1 MCNVCYHTYRMGVL
15 VQVRDVPDDVH
26 RTLKARSAI
35 AGVSLSEYIRAMLA
49 RTAARPTPDELY
61 ARIRAR
67 GSVELDERS
76 EVAVRAI
83 RDRGE

>member
-1 MCNVCYHTYRMGVL
+1 MGVL
-15 VQVRDVPDDVH
+15 VQVRDVPNDVH
-26 RTLKARSAI
+26 RTLKARSAA
-35 AGVSLSEYIRAMLA
+35 AGVSLSEYIRGVLA

-61 ARIRAR
+61 ARIQAR
-67 GSVELDERS
+67 GSIEVGEPS